1 MGVLDTLFRKKHG
14 CPPLDPKST
23 AAARIAARS
32 ALLEPLVRKI
42 HVRLELVPAADT
54 VYVFLDKPPGAFGL
68 AWFENGREVNFT
80 TLKADQGVSQ
90 GRIQVLSKKL
100 GAAYKRS
107 AGTARYALA
116 IAGREVLVTPSDA
129 LAAAIRQAIDEAVS

>member
-1 MGVLDTLFRKKHG
+1 MGILGALFRKKSR
-14 CPPLDPKST
+14 CRPLDPTSE

-32 ALLEPLVRKI
+32 AQLEPLVRKI
-42 HVRLELVPAADT
+42 HVRLELVPAPDT

-80 TLKADQGVSQ
+80 SLKADQGVSQ
-90 GRIQVLSKKL
+90 GRIQILSKKL
-100 GAAYKRS
+100 AGAYKQN
-107 AGTARYALA
+107 AGAVRYALT

>member
-1 MGVLDTLFRKKHG
+1 MGIFDTLFRKKNR
-14 CPPLDPKST
+14 CPPLDPTSE

-80 TLKADQGVSQ
+80 SLKADQGVSQ

-100 GAAYKRS
+100 GAAYKKS
-107 AGTARYALA
+107 AGTPRYAA
-116 IAGREVLVTPSDA
+116 TIAGREVLVTPSDV
-129 LAAAIRQAIDEAVS
+129 LAIEIRQAIDEAVS